1 MPKETRIIRWG
12 EWRKF
17 PVFRCWLSDSI
28 PGILLAALSRRRSGS
43 GFGLRF
49 SVLYQFPETIGTIG
63 GAALPARDLSELRRR
78 VMAAQQRL
86 SQNLSGDRF
95 FSLSSATWRRGLGG
109 GGAFLLGIP
118 LSSILSPLV
127 PHGARRKQN

>member
-1 MPKETRIIRWG
+1 MEGRA
-12 EWRKF
+12 
-17 PVFRCWLSDSI
+17 V
-28 PGILLAALSRRRSGS
+28 LL
-43 GFGLRF
+43 
-49 SVLYQFPETIGTIG
+49 
-63 GAALPARDLSELRRR
+63 
-78 VMAAQQRL
+78 RL

-95 FSLSSATWRRGLGG
+95 FSLSSAKWRRGLGR

>member
-1 MPKETRIIRWG
+1 MF
-12 EWRKF
+12 WRAY
-17 PVFRCWLSDSI
+17 PHGSASI
-28 PGILLAALSRRRSGS
+28 AALAG
-43 GFGLRF
+43 G
-49 SVLYQFPETIGTIG
+49 EIG
-63 GAALPARDLSELRRR
+63 ANR
-78 VMAAQQRL
+78 QRL

-95 FSLSSATWRRGLGG
+95 FSLSSAKWRWRRGLGR

>member
-43 GFGLRF
+43 DFGLRF

-63 GAALPARDLSELRRR
+63 GAAPPGARQRATTHWRLARPTLRAR
-78 VMAAQQRL
+78 AA
-86 SQNLSGDRF
+86 G
-95 FSLSSATWRRGLGG
+95 RGGEGG
-109 GGAFLLGIP
+109 GGGGGGHQTGVFIGN
-118 LSSILSPLV
+118 SP
-127 PHGARRKQN
+127 